1 MGKASQERDSA
12 RPAEKLAGGLVA
24 QWHGPHALIRHRD
37 EPPGHEFVESLPEM
51 PGTVL
56 VLASERARQQPSLF
70 QAAVFFLRSSVLP
83 HAEADTPTAVHAVWL
98 GVADAS
104 ALSASDREL
113 LHRLAH
119 ALSVDLLVP
128 DGTLAG
134 KPGAGLYV
142 GHGTGGTGWLR
153 FRAGA
158 DEKVLTS
165 RCPIPS
171 WEFLVP
177 REPVGKGGLVAEPVP
192 AGMLVRDKRTAAVS
206 VDERA
211 FAVAVHGQR
220 PRLIVGRPD
229 DPLPAPLEVA
239 TLLGQFDP
247 GLRARWVVA
256 PGHPGVAEPTWIGEL
271 AWRLGEPVLM
281 STETPPETGDDE
293 PFRPFVT
300 LLRQHPEIGRQ
311 TVLGAAPA
319 PPGWERVANTRYRF
333 AGSEPGVVAEVV
345 PSGLAVRHGD
355 QRDAGPAHPFDTG
368 RWTLWLGVPGKAVDK
383 TLLAAAESILAQ
395 LDNAERRSVRLQVV
409 GKLDADGQADLA
421 RIVGE
426 AGLAA
431 LPGPPPPPRVPPVVA
446 PVPVAPP
453 EPAEPPRQEA
463 LWISERLSGTPVS
476 PSRVPGPVPEKSSVD
491 TDSPE
496 TAAPAGSRGETARSV
511 PGPVLPPGPG
521 QPVVTVS
528 STPDAVSGGP
538 DVARHDE
545 PEQPPSPLPPEP
557 EVTDP
562 APVPG
567 VDVSEVDTEPPEPVP
582 QRPSG
587 SGPLVLADRLSTEAE
602 QTRFSVEAGETF
614 TEALA
619 TVNAALATWPAL
631 RHIDDRAKA
640 DYVAVC
646 LYLGTGEGVAAMV
659 REALRTGSASPIE
672 GYLPCLVSGIR
683 RLPTHR
689 RALLRQ
695 GALAEPVE
703 RQYPVG
709 AVLTFPGFLSA
720 SVPLDVTVPGADVD
734 LLIWPR
740 SARRTSELG
749 IDGPV
754 DEAVFLAGPRFKAL
768 AVRTSDVDTESEEVR
783 PPRTAVLVRELWP
796 GEEPGTSEVD
806 ERDREALANLDRVWE
821 YRLHNAV
828 RVIDD
833 PELGARLTAPLLDV
847 RAAAVAGGYA
857 MRPLPGAAT
866 AAAS

>member
-1 MGKASQERDSA
+1 MEKASQERESP

-24 QWHGPHALIRHRD
+24 RWHGPHALIRHRD
-37 EPPGHEFVESLPEM
+37 EPPGHEFVETVPEL

-56 VLASERARQQPSLF
+56 VLASERARRQPSLF

-83 HAEADTPTAVHAVWL
+83 HTGAGTPAAVHAVWL

-128 DGTLAG
+128 DGTLTG

-142 GHGTGGTGWLR
+142 GHGTGGAGWLR

-158 DEKVLTS
+158 DEKVITT

-177 REPVGKGGLVAEPVP
+177 REQVGKGGLVAEPVP

-211 FAVAVHGQR
+211 FAVAVDGRR
-220 PRLIVGRPD
+220 PRLVVGRPD
-229 DPLPAPLEVA
+229 EPLPAPIEVA
-239 TLLGQFDP
+239 TLLGQFES
-247 GLRARWVVA
+247 GLRARWVLT
-256 PGHPGVAEPTWIGEL
+256 PGHPGIAEPTWIGEL
-271 AWRLGEPVLM
+271 AWRLGEPVLL
-281 STETPPETGDDE
+281 SAGDPPETGDE
-293 PFRPFVT
+293 LFRPFAT

-311 TVLGAAPA
+311 TVLSAAPA
-319 PPGWERVANTRYRF
+319 PPGWEREADTRYRF

-345 PSGLAVRHGD
+345 PSGLAVRHAD

-368 RWTLWLGVPGKAVDK
+368 RWTLWLGVPGKAVGK
-383 TLLAAAESILAQ
+383 TLLTAAESILAR
-395 LDNAERRSVRLQVV
+395 LGVAERRSVRLQVV
-409 GKLDADGQADLA
+409 GKLDADGQAYLA

-431 LPGPPPPPRVPPVVA
+431 LPGPPPPPRVPPVPPASPVVPPDHDAA
-446 PVPVAPP
+446 PA
-453 EPAEPPRQEA
+453 PAETPRREA
-463 LWISERLSGTPVS
+463 GWIRERLSGA
-476 PSRVPGPVPEKSSVD
+476 PVPALPVPAPEESSVD
-491 TDSPE
+491 TVPGAVGKQD
-496 TAAPAGSRGETARSV
+496 AARGEAPRLV
-511 PGPVLPPGPG
+511 PEPIRPPGPG

-528 STPDAVSGGP
+528 STPDTVSSGP
-538 DVARHDE
+538 GVARRAE
-545 PEQPPSPLPPEP
+545 PERPPEP
-557 EVTDP
+557 EVADP

-567 VDVSEVDTEPPEPVP
+567 AEVSEMDIEPPVTVRL
-582 QRPSG
+582 RPNG
-587 SGPLVLADRLSTEAE
+587 NGPLVLADRLSTAAE
-602 QTRFSVEAGETF
+602 QTRFSVEAGDTF

-631 RHIDDRAKA
+631 RHADDAAKA

-646 LYLGTGEGVAAMV
+646 LYLGTGEGVAARV
-659 REALRTGSASPIE
+659 REALRAGSASPLE

-709 AVLTFPGFLSA
+709 EVLTFPGFLSA
-720 SVPLDVTVPGADVD
+720 SVPLDVTVPGADID

-754 DEAVFLAGPRFKAL
+754 EEAVFLAGPRFKAL
-768 AVRTSDVDTESEEVR
+768 AVRTADPDPESDEAR

-796 GEEPGTSEVD
+796 GEEPGESEVD
-806 ERDREALANLDRVWE
+806 ERDREALANLDRVWA

-847 RAAAVAGGYA
+847 RASATAGGYA
-857 MRPLPGAAT
+857 MRPPPGAAM
-866 AAAS
+866 AAVS